1 MSIPIRSYPIFSKNR
16 KAYMSHSL
24 LLLSEFHPRSMH
36 FPPGDD
42 VDEIFASS
50 DGDMAMDETQG
61 RNSVGNSTF
70 AGWIE
75 PALRSD
81 RMCWSLVGTAYTL
94 AYELG
99 IFGNYA
105 DGTRP
110 LDGGIKSMS
119 GHFDNRQRANRI
131 ERLLYI
137 YITQTSGRLGFPSA
151 FHHKFSTDTDLNNM
165 EQAFTPG
172 KHRKLNIVQSAHIN
186 KESSLYLKIQL
197 T

>member
-1 MSIPIRSYPIFSKNR
+1 
-16 KAYMSHSL
+16 
-24 LLLSEFHPRSMH
+24 MH

-50 DGDMAMDETQG
+50 DRDMALEETQG
-61 RNSVGNSTF
+61 RNSVENSTF

-105 DGTRP
+105 DGIRP
-110 LDGGIKSMS
+110 LDGGIKSRS

-137 YITQTSGRLGFPSA
+137 YVTQTSSRLGFPSA
-151 FHHKFSTDTDLNNM
+151 FHHEFIGDMDLNNM
-165 EQAFTPG
+165 EQAFSPG
-172 KHRKLNIVQSAHIN
+172 KHRQLNKIQIAHID
-186 KESSLYLKIQL
+186 KAISLYPKIRLTWSSKAGSSLRR
-197 T
+197 

>member
-1 MSIPIRSYPIFSKNR
+1 MN
-16 KAYMSHSL
+16 HSL

-50 DGDMAMDETQG
+50 DGDMTIDETQG
-61 RNSVGNSTF
+61 RNSVENSTF
-70 AGWIE
+70 ARWIE

-81 RMCWSLVGTAYTL
+81 RMCWSLVGTAYIL

-110 LDGGIKSMS
+110 LDGGIKSRP

-137 YITQTSGRLGFPSA
+137 YVNQTSGRLGFPSA
-151 FHHKFSTDTDLNNM
+151 FSYNFIGDNM
-165 EQAFTPG
+165 EPAFTPG
-172 KHRKLNIVQSAHIN
+172 KHRQLNNIQIAHIDKTTN
-186 KESSLYLKIQL
+186 LYLKIRL
-197 T
+197 M

>member
-1 MSIPIRSYPIFSKNR
+1 MGILLRLYLRFSKDI
-16 KAYMSHSL
+16 KAYMDHSL
-24 LLLSEFHPRSMH
+24 LLLSDFHPRSMH

-50 DGDMAMDETQG
+50 DGDMTRDETQG
-61 RNSVGNSTF
+61 RNSVDNSTF

-81 RMCWSLVGTAYTL
+81 RMCWSLVGTAYIL

-105 DGTRP
+105 DGTRT
-110 LDGGIKSMS
+110 LDGGIKGRS
-119 GHFDNRQRANRI
+119 GHFDNSQRANRI

-137 YITQTSGRLGFPSA
+137 YVTQTSGRLGFPST
-151 FHHKFSTDTDLNNM
+151 FHHKFIGGTDLSNM

-172 KHRKLNIVQSAHIN
+172 KHR
-186 KESSLYLKIQL
+186 QL
-197 T
+197 DN

>member
-1 MSIPIRSYPIFSKNR
+1 
-16 KAYMSHSL
+16 MSHSL

-50 DGDMAMDETQG
+50 DGDMTMDETQG

-110 LDGGIKSMS
+110 LDGGIRSMS
-119 GHFDNRQRANRI
+119 GYLDNRQRANRI

-165 EQAFTPG
+165 EQVFTPG

-186 KESSLYLKIQL
+186 KETSLYLKIQL

>member
-1 MSIPIRSYPIFSKNR
+1 MSIPIRSYPIFSKDR
-16 KAYMSHSL
+16 KTYMNNSL

-42 VDEIFASS
+42 VDEIFSSS
-50 DGDMAMDETQG
+50 DGDMTIDEIQG
-61 RNSVGNSTF
+61 QNPVENPTF

-110 LDGGIKSMS
+110 LDGSIKSRS
-119 GHFDNRQRANRI
+119 GHFDNRQRVNRI

-137 YITQTSGRLGFPSA
+137 YITQTSGRLGFA
-151 FHHKFSTDTDLNNM
+151 FHHEFITDTDLNNT

-172 KHRKLNIVQSAHIN
+172 KLSIDNSR
-186 KESSLYLKIQL
+186 Y
-197 T
+197 